1 MRNRLLLTLLALALT
16 SGGCSLFGSK
26 GEKETVKLRASLEV
40 PPDLAR
46 PAGEDFSAAVP
57 AERGAVPAANGP
69 SAAVA
74 GAPVAASGAPVTA
87 SGRVRLERDGAQR
100 WLVVQDTR
108 ERVWMTVR
116 EHFLRD
122 EFKLDIDDPKA
133 GVLETNWINRREV
146 VGGGVLGKFLSG
158 LRSTG
163 LRDKYRV
170 RIESGRVAGTT
181 EVYVSHQGL
190 EEVVLSEG
198 GPSGVVQTTWQPR
211 PSDPEKEAEML
222 GKLMAGLGGD
232 VQQAGAGAAA
242 AVAATAPAA
251 TSERAQRV
259 KDTLVL
265 PQEDL
270 DGAWRR
276 VGQAL
281 DRAGVVIE
289 DRDRSAGIYYV
300 RYVATGAAAKKA
312 VVFPW
317 ESGAGD
323 GQDDGAQNRFQVAL
337 KAEGGG
343 TTVGV
348 RNVKGQPDDSKPGE
362 RLLTLLHQQLR

>member
-1 MRNRLLLTLLALALT
+1 MRNKLLLTLLALVLT
-16 SGGCSLFGSK
+16 TGGCSMFSSK
-26 GEKETVKLRASLEV
+26 GDKETVKLRAALEM

-57 AERGAVPAANGP
+57 AERGPVPVANGP
-69 SAAVA
+69 SAVA
-74 GAPVAASGAPVTA
+74 ASAPVAANGASAAA
-87 SGRVRLERDGAQR
+87 SSRVRLERDGAQR
-100 WLVVQDTR
+100 WLVVQDAR
-108 ERVWMTVR
+108 EPVWMTVR
-116 EHFLRD
+116 EYFLRN

-133 GVLETNWINRREV
+133 GVLETNWIKRREV
-146 VGGGVLGKFLSG
+146 VGGSVLGKFLSG

-170 RIESGRVAGTT
+170 RIESGRLAGTT

-190 EEVVLSEG
+190 EEVVMSEG
-198 GPSGVVQTTWQPR
+198 GPSGVVQTTWQSR

-222 GKLMAGLGGD
+222 GKLMTSLGSD
-232 VQQAGAGAAA
+232 VPQAGAGAAA
-242 AVAATAPAA
+242 AAATATAA
-251 TSERAQRV
+251 TGERAQRV

-265 PQEDL
+265 PQDDL

-300 RYVATGAAAKKA
+300 RYVATGTAAKKG

-323 GQDDGAQNRFQVAL
+323 SKDDGAQDRFQVVL
-337 KAEGGG
+337 KAEGSG

>member
-57 AERGAVPAANGP
+57 AERGPVPAANGP
-69 SAAVA
+69 SAAA
-74 GAPVAASGAPVTA
+74 AAPVAANGTPVA
-87 SGRVRLERDGAQR
+87 NDSRVRLERDGAQR

-108 ERVWMTVR
+108 EHVWMTVR
-116 EHFLRD
+116 EHFLRND
-122 EFKLDIDDPKA
+122 FKLDIDDPKA

-170 RIESGRVAGTT
+170 RIESGRLAGTT

-222 GKLMAGLGGD
+222 GKLMAGLSGD
-232 VQQAGAGAAA
+232 VQQVGVAAA
-242 AVAATAPAA
+242 AAAAT
-251 TSERAQRV
+251 TGERAQRV

-265 PQEDL
+265 PQDDL

-281 DRAGVVIE
+281 DRAVVVIE

-312 VVFPW
+312 IVFPW

-323 GQDDGAQNRFQVAL
+323 SKDDGAQDRFQVVL
-337 KAEGGG
+337 KAEGSG

-348 RNVKGQPDDSKPGE
+348 RDVKGKPDDSKPGE

>member
-1 MRNRLLLTLLALALT
+1 MRNRLLLTLLALVLT

-26 GEKETVKLRASLEV
+26 GEKETVKLRAALEV

-46 PAGEDFSAAVP
+46 PAGEDFAVP
-57 AERGAVPAANGP
+57 VPTEGGPVPAANGP
-69 SAAVA
+69 SAAAVA
-74 GAPVAASGAPVTA
+74 APVAANGAPVATDN
-87 SGRVRLERDGAQR
+87 RVRLERDGAQR
-100 WLVVQDTR
+100 WLVAQDTR
-108 ERVWMTVR
+108 EHVWMMVR
-116 EHFLRD
+116 EHFLRND
-122 EFKLDIDDPKA
+122 FKLDVDDPKA

-158 LRSTG
+158 MRSTG

-170 RIESGRVAGTT
+170 RIESGRLAGTT

-222 GKLMAGLGGD
+222 GKLMASVSGD
-232 VQQAGAGAAA
+232 VPQAGATATAT
-242 AVAATAPAA
+242 AATATAA
-251 TSERAQRV
+251 TGERAQRV

-265 PQEDL
+265 PQDDL
-270 DGAWRR
+270 DSAWRR

-300 RYVATGAAAKKA
+300 RYVATGAAAKKG

-323 GQDDGAQNRFQVAL
+323 SKDDGAQDRFQVVL
-337 KAEGGG
+337 KAEGSG

-348 RNVKGQPDDSKPGE
+348 RNVKGKPDDSKPGE